1 MYFLALGKK
10 QWALMFVLFYIFS
23 PLCLFALPKNNMALV
38 PSGKLLVT
46 NKYESKEVKIENF
59 FIDRFEVTQKL
70 YETIIGINGSFFR
83 GEQRPVEKI
92 NWFEAMEYCRRIG
105 KRLPTEF
112 EWEWAARA
120 RSKSKFYWGE
130 KDPKVYSWFKK
141 NSEKK
146 THSVGL
152 KSPNSLGLYDMAGN
166 VWEWCQDKYD
176 YKAYEKEQQKG
187 TTQNPKGPGKYNDP
201 REPLSL
207 KHVMRGGS
215 FLCNDSYCSGYR
227 VSRRMS
233 SSKDSSFNHTG
244 FRCVK
249 DL

>member
-1 MYFLALGKK
+1 MYFLTLGKK

-23 PLCLFALPKNNMALV
+23 PLCLFALPKNNMVLV

-46 NKYESKEVKIENF
+46 NKYESKEVKIKNF

-70 YETIIGINGSFFR
+70 YKTIIGINGSFFR

-130 KDPKVYSWFKK
+130 KDPKLYGWFKK

-166 VWEWCQDKYD
+166 VWEWTDSYR
-176 YKAYEKEQQKG
+176 E
-187 TTQNPKGPGKYNDP
+187 TTGGKV
-201 REPLSL
+201 L
-207 KHVMRGGS
+207 RGGS
-215 FLCNDSYCSGYR
+215 WRNSINAMR
-227 VSRRMS
+227 
-233 SSKDSSFNHTG
+233 SSKWITSLPIHRFHYVG
-244 FRCVK
+244 FRCARSIPSVVNN
-249 DL
+249 

>member
-1 MYFLALGKK
+1 MYFITLEKK
-10 QWALMFVLFYIFS
+10 QWALMFVLFCIFS
-23 PLCLFALPKNNMALV
+23 PLCLFALPKTNMVLV

-46 NKYESKEVKIENF
+46 NKYESKEVEVETF
-59 FIDRFEVTQKL
+59 FIDRFEVTQKS
-70 YETIIGINGSFFR
+70 YKTIIGVNSSFFR

-130 KDPKVYSWFKK
+130 KDPKLYGWFKK

-166 VWEWCQDKYD
+166 VWEWTDSYR
-176 YKAYEKEQQKG
+176 E
-187 TTQNPKGPGKYNDP
+187 TTGGKV
-201 REPLSL
+201 L
-207 KHVMRGGS
+207 RGGS
-215 FLCNDSYCSGYR
+215 WRNSINAMR
-227 VSRRMS
+227 
-233 SSKDSSFNHTG
+233 SSKWITSLPIHRFHYVG
-244 FRCVK
+244 FRCARSIPSVVNY
-249 DL
+249 

>member
-1 MYFLALGKK
+1 MYFLTLGKK

-166 VWEWCQDKYD
+166 VWEWTDSYR
-176 YKAYEKEQQKG
+176 E
-187 TTQNPKGPGKYNDP
+187 TTGGKV
-201 REPLSL
+201 L
-207 KHVMRGGS
+207 RGGS
-215 FLCNDSYCSGYR
+215 WRNSINAMR
-227 VSRRMS
+227 
-233 SSKDSSFNHTG
+233 SSKWITSLPIHRFHYVG
-244 FRCVK
+244 FRCARSIPSVVNN
-249 DL
+249 

>member
-23 PLCLFALPKNNMALV
+23 PLCLFALPTNNMALV

-166 VWEWCQDKYD
+166 VWEWTDSYR
-176 YKAYEKEQQKG
+176 E
-187 TTQNPKGPGKYNDP
+187 TTGGKV
-201 REPLSL
+201 L
-207 KHVMRGGS
+207 RGGS
-215 FLCNDSYCSGYR
+215 WRNSINAMR
-227 VSRRMS
+227 
-233 SSKDSSFNHTG
+233 SSKWITSLPIHRFHYVG
-244 FRCVK
+244 FRCARSIPSVVNN
-249 DL
+249 

>member
-1 MYFLALGKK
+1 M
-10 QWALMFVLFYIFS
+10 V
-23 PLCLFALPKNNMALV
+23 LV

-70 YETIIGINGSFFR
+70 YETIIGINESFFR

-92 NWFEAMEYCRRIG
+92 NWFEAMEYCRRIE

-130 KDPKVYSWFKK
+130 KDPKVYGWFKK

-152 KSPNSLGLYDMAGN
+152 KSPNSFGLYDMAGN
-166 VWEWCQDKYD
+166 VWEWTDSYR
-176 YKAYEKEQQKG
+176 E
-187 TTQNPKGPGKYNDP
+187 TTGGKV
-201 REPLSL
+201 L
-207 KHVMRGGS
+207 RGGS
-215 FLCNDSYCSGYR
+215 WRNSINAMR
-227 VSRRMS
+227 
-233 SSKDSSFNHTG
+233 SSKWITSLPIHRFHYVG
-244 FRCVK
+244 FRCARSIPSVVNN
-249 DL
+249 

>member
-166 VWEWCQDKYD
+166 VWEWTDSYR
-176 YKAYEKEQQKG
+176 E
-187 TTQNPKGPGKYNDP
+187 TTGGKV
-201 REPLSL
+201 L
-207 KHVMRGGS
+207 RGGS
-215 FLCNDSYCSGYR
+215 WRNSINAMR
-227 VSRRMS
+227 
-233 SSKDSSFNHTG
+233 SSKWITSLPIHRFHYVG
-244 FRCVK
+244 FRCARSIPSVVNN
-249 DL
+249 

>member
-1 MYFLALGKK
+1 MLLSCWCFFALKIK
-10 QWALMFVLFYIFS
+10 QWVLMFVLFFIFS
-23 PLCLFALPKNNMALV
+23 PLYLFAQPTSNMVLV

-166 VWEWCQDKYD
+166 VWEWTDSYR
-176 YKAYEKEQQKG
+176 E
-187 TTQNPKGPGKYNDP
+187 TTGGKV
-201 REPLSL
+201 L
-207 KHVMRGGS
+207 RGGS
-215 FLCNDSYCSGYR
+215 WRNSINAMR
-227 VSRRMS
+227 
-233 SSKDSSFNHTG
+233 SSKWITSLPIHRFHYVG
-244 FRCVK
+244 FRCARSIPSVVNN
-249 DL
+249 

>member
-46 NKYESKEVKIENF
+46 TKYESKEVKIENF

-166 VWEWCQDKYD
+166 VWEWTDSYR
-176 YKAYEKEQQKG
+176 E
-187 TTQNPKGPGKYNDP
+187 TTGGKV
-201 REPLSL
+201 L
-207 KHVMRGGS
+207 RGGS
-215 FLCNDSYCSGYR
+215 WRNSINA
-227 VSRRMS
+227 MA
-233 SSKDSSFNHTG
+233 SSKWITSLPIHRFHYVG
-244 FRCVK
+244 FRCARSIPSVVNN
-249 DL
+249 

>member
-23 PLCLFALPKNNMALV
+23 PLCLFALPKNNMVLV
-38 PSGKLLVT
+38 LSGKLLVT

-166 VWEWCQDKYD
+166 VWEWTDSYR
-176 YKAYEKEQQKG
+176 E
-187 TTQNPKGPGKYNDP
+187 TTGGKV
-201 REPLSL
+201 L
-207 KHVMRGGS
+207 RGGS
-215 FLCNDSYCSGYR
+215 WRNSINAMR
-227 VSRRMS
+227 
-233 SSKDSSFNHTG
+233 SSKWITSLPIHRFHYVG
-244 FRCVK
+244 FRCARSIPSVVNN
-249 DL
+249 

>member
-166 VWEWCQDKYD
+166 VWEWTDSYR
-176 YKAYEKEQQKG
+176 EMTG
-187 TTQNPKGPGKYNDP
+187 GKV
-201 REPLSL
+201 L
-207 KHVMRGGS
+207 RGGS
-215 FLCNDSYCSGYR
+215 WRNSINAMR
-227 VSRRMS
+227 
-233 SSKDSSFNHTG
+233 SSKWITSLPIHRFHYVG
-244 FRCVK
+244 FRCARSIPSVVNN
-249 DL
+249 

>member
-38 PSGKLLVT
+38 PSGKLLVI

-166 VWEWCQDKYD
+166 VWEWTDSYR
-176 YKAYEKEQQKG
+176 E
-187 TTQNPKGPGKYNDP
+187 TTGGKV
-201 REPLSL
+201 L
-207 KHVMRGGS
+207 RGGS
-215 FLCNDSYCSGYR
+215 WRNSINAMR
-227 VSRRMS
+227 
-233 SSKDSSFNHTG
+233 SSKWITSLPIHRFHYVG
-244 FRCVK
+244 FRCARSIPSVVNN
-249 DL
+249 

>member
-130 KDPKVYSWFKK
+130 KDPKVYGWFKK

-166 VWEWCQDKYD
+166 VWEWTDSYR
-176 YKAYEKEQQKG
+176 E
-187 TTQNPKGPGKYNDP
+187 TTGGKV
-201 REPLSL
+201 L
-207 KHVMRGGS
+207 RGGS
-215 FLCNDSYCSGYR
+215 WRNSINAMR
-227 VSRRMS
+227 
-233 SSKDSSFNHTG
+233 SSKWITSLPIHRFHYVG
-244 FRCVK
+244 FRCARSIPSVVNN
-249 DL
+249 

>member
-46 NKYESKEVKIENF
+46 TKYESKEVKIENF

-130 KDPKVYSWFKK
+130 KDPKLYGWFKK

-166 VWEWCQDKYD
+166 VWEWTDSYR
-176 YKAYEKEQQKG
+176 E
-187 TTQNPKGPGKYNDP
+187 TTGGKV
-201 REPLSL
+201 L
-207 KHVMRGGS
+207 RGGS
-215 FLCNDSYCSGYR
+215 WRNSINAMR
-227 VSRRMS
+227 
-233 SSKDSSFNHTG
+233 SSKWITSLPIHRFHYVG
-244 FRCVK
+244 FRCARSIPSVVNN
-249 DL
+249 

>member
-152 KSPNSLGLYDMAGN
+152 KLPNSLGIYDMGGN
-166 VWEWCQDKYD
+166 VWEWTDSYR
-176 YKAYEKEQQKG
+176 E
-187 TTQNPKGPGKYNDP
+187 TTGGKV
-201 REPLSL
+201 L
-207 KHVMRGGS
+207 RGGS
-215 FLCNDSYCSGYR
+215 WRNSINAMR
-227 VSRRMS
+227 
-233 SSKDSSFNHTG
+233 SSKWITSLPIHRFHYVG
-244 FRCVK
+244 FRCARSIPSVVNN
-249 DL
+249 